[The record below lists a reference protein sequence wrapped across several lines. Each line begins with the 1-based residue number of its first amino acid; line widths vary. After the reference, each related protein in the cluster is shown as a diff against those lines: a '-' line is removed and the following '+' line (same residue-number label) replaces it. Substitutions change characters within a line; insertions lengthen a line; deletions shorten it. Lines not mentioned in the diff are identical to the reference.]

1 MQRAGQS
8 LVHTTGCH
16 PESPQHHIRVSNS
29 LWSAVCTPVLE
40 YFACP
45 CRGFIAA
52 PLTGCPLGSEGA
64 PGCRCSLQK
73 FSPALVMI
81 SRVKAAVTGLLGG
94 SLSSK
99 QSALLAPCTP
109 EKEKETP
116 SVPIA
121 KPQPPCRPPFL
132 KLLPEEIQKSGDHNA
147 RIVQTL
153 KTPGELHWGTGY
165 AEVLNAGKSQYNEDN
180 ACCEFVVA
188 DDRDEEQNS
197 LLSDLNLNTDLPTN
211 CKVSD
216 GISFYYWGL
225 FDGHAGYGC
234 ALTASR
240 LLHLQI
246 CDQLKDLVHI
256 LQQTTAAPL
265 CLDPDTRTENVS
277 GTSTHEITSP
287 PMDTAVRFHLEK
299 KVFAESLV
307 VGALE
312 NAFKQ
317 MDEKIE
323 RDRTSYSIDGGC
335 CALVTVC
342 LMGKLYVANAGDSRA
357 IIIRQGKII
366 EMSHEFTP
374 ETERQ
379 RLQLLASLQPELLG
393 NEFTCLEFPRRIQQK
408 ELKKRM
414 LYRDHTMTGWA
425 YKTIEEDD
433 MKFPLIYGEGKKAR
447 VMATIGVT
455 RGFGD
460 HDLKV
465 YNSNIYIKPFLSCIP
480 EVKVYDL
487 AGYDHNADDVMVM
500 GTDGLWDVITDREV
514 ADTVQRVFASYG
526 TDQPNRYNLAAQE
539 LVLRTRGVRKENSWR
554 LSNGK
559 LASLDD
565 ISVFVIPLAGHNR

>member
-1 MQRAGQS
+1 MSLKTSPLLPHYLGASRA
-8 LVHTTGCH
+8 V
-16 PESPQHHIRVSNS
+16 RVR
-29 LWSAVCTPVLE
+29 LD
-40 YFACP
+40 
-45 CRGFIAA
+45 AA
-52 PLTGCPLGSEGA
+52 AMMG
-64 PGCRCSLQK
+64 K
-73 FSPALVMI
+73 
-81 SRVKAAVTGLLGG
+81 VKAAVTGLLGG
-94 SLSSK
+94 SLPSK
-99 QSALLAPCTP
+99 QSALPAQCAAP
-109 EKEKETP
+109 EKETP
-116 SVPIA
+116 VVPIA
-121 KPQPPCRPPFL
+121 NPQPPCRPRFL
-132 KLLPEEIQKSGDHNA
+132 KLSPEEIQKSGDHNA
-147 RIVQTL
+147 RMGLTL

-165 AEVLNAGKSQYNEDN
+165 AEVINAGKSHHNEDQ

-188 DDRDEEQNS
+188 EDSYKKYNS
-197 LLSDLNLNTDLPTN
+197 LPSDQNLNTDLQTV
-211 CKVSD
+211 CTVGD
-216 GISFYYWGL
+216 GVSFYYWAL

-234 ALTASR
+234 ALTASK
-240 LLHLQI
+240 LLHLHI
-246 CDQLKDLVHI
+246 CNQLRDLEHI

-265 CLDPDTRTENVS
+265 CLDPDTKTRPENVL
-277 GTSTHEITSP
+277 GTSNEKTNP
-287 PMDTAVRFHLEK
+287 PMETAVRYHLEK
-299 KVFAESLV
+299 QVFPESLV
-307 VGALE
+307 IGALE

-317 MDEKIE
+317 MDTQIE
-323 RDRTSYSIDGGC
+323 RERTSHSIEGGC
-335 CALVTVC
+335 CALVTVY

-357 IIIRQGKII
+357 IIIRQGKTI

-379 RLQLLASLQPELLG
+379 RLQLLASLKPELLG

-480 EVKVYDL
+480 GVKVYDL
-487 AGYDHNADDVMVM
+487 VGCEHNADDVMVM
-500 GTDGLWDVITDREV
+500 GTDGLWDVITDKEV
-514 ADTVQRVFASYG
+514 ADVIQRVFSSYG
-526 TDQPNRYNLAAQE
+526 TEEPNRYNLAAQE

-554 LSNGK
+554 LPTGK

-565 ISVFVIPLAGHNR
+565 ISVFVIPLAGHER

>member
-1 MQRAGQS
+1 
-8 LVHTTGCH
+8 
-16 PESPQHHIRVSNS
+16 
-29 LWSAVCTPVLE
+29 
-40 YFACP
+40 
-45 CRGFIAA
+45 
-52 PLTGCPLGSEGA
+52 
-64 PGCRCSLQK
+64 
-73 FSPALVMI
+73 MI
-81 SRVKAAVTGLLGG
+81 GRVKAAVSGLLGG
-94 SLSSK
+94 SISNK
-99 QSALLAPCTP
+99 QSALPAPSSP
-109 EKEKETP
+109 EKETP
-116 SVPIA
+116 IVPIA
-121 KPQPPCRPPFL
+121 KPHPPSRPPFL
-132 KLLPEEIQKSGDHNA
+132 KLLPEEFQKSGEHNA

-153 KTPGELHWGTGY
+153 KTPGELPWDTGY
-165 AEVLNAGKSQYNEDN
+165 AEVINAGKSHHNEDQ
-180 ACCEFVVA
+180 ACCTFVVA
-188 DDRDEEQNS
+188 EDRDEKYNS
-197 LLSDLNLNTDLPTN
+197 LLSDQNLNTDLQPV
-211 CKVSD
+211 CKDCD
-216 GISFYYWGL
+216 GVSFYYWGL

-240 LLHLQI
+240 LLHLHI
-246 CDQLKDLVHI
+246 CDQLRDLIHI

-265 CLDPDTRTENVS
+265 CLDPDSRTQTVS
-277 GTSTHEITSP
+277 GTSTHEITNP
-287 PMDTAVRFHLEK
+287 PMETSVRFHLEK
-299 KVFAESLV
+299 QVFPESLV

-317 MDEKIE
+317 MDEQIE
-323 RDRTSYSIDGGC
+323 RERTSHSIDGGC
-335 CALVTVC
+335 CALVTVF

-357 IIIRQGKII
+357 IIIRQGKTI

-379 RLQLLASLQPELLG
+379 RLQLLASLKPELLG

-480 EVKVYDL
+480 GVKVYDL
-487 AGYDHNADDVMVM
+487 AGCDHNADDVMVM

-514 ADTVQRVFASYG
+514 ADTVQRVFASHG

-554 LSNGK
+554 LPSGK

-565 ISVFVIPLAGHNR
+565 ISVFVIPLSGHDR

>member
-1 MQRAGQS
+1 
-8 LVHTTGCH
+8 
-16 PESPQHHIRVSNS
+16 
-29 LWSAVCTPVLE
+29 
-40 YFACP
+40 
-45 CRGFIAA
+45 
-52 PLTGCPLGSEGA
+52 
-64 PGCRCSLQK
+64 
-73 FSPALVMI
+73 MI

-99 QSALLAPCTP
+99 QSALPAPCTP

-116 SVPIA
+116 SLPIA

-132 KLLPEEIQKSGDHNA
+132 KLSPEEFQKSGDHNA
-147 RIVQTL
+147 RTVLTL
-153 KTPGELHWGTGY
+153 QTPGELHWGAGY
-165 AEVLNAGKSQYNEDN
+165 AEVINAGKSQHNEDQ
-180 ACCEFVVA
+180 ACCQFVIA
-188 DDRDEEQNS
+188 DDIDEKYNN
-197 LLSDLNLNTDLPTN
+197 LLGDQNLNTNLQSV
-211 CKVSD
+211 CKVCD
-216 GISFYYWGL
+216 GVSFYYWAL

-234 ALTASR
+234 ALSASR
-240 LLHLQI
+240 LLHLHI
-246 CDQLKDLVHI
+246 CDQLRDLVHI
-256 LQQTTAAPL
+256 LQQSTAAPL
-265 CLDPDTRTENVS
+265 CLDPNTGTRTENIS
-277 GTSTHEITSP
+277 GASCHEITEP
-287 PMDTAVRFHLEK
+287 PMETAVRFHVEK
-299 KVFAESLV
+299 QVFPESLV
-307 VGALE
+307 IGALE
-312 NAFKQ
+312 NAFIQ
-317 MDEKIE
+317 MDKQIE
-323 RDRTSYSIDGGC
+323 RERISHSIEGGC
-335 CALVTVC
+335 CALVTVY

-357 IIIRQGKII
+357 IIIRQGKTI

-379 RLQLLASLQPELLG
+379 RLQLLASLKPELLG

-465 YNSNIYIKPFLSCIP
+465 YNSDIYIKPFLSCSP

-487 AGYDHNADDVMVM
+487 AAWDHNADDVMVM

-514 ADTVQRVFASYG
+514 ADIIHRVFASHG

-539 LVLRTRGVRKENSWR
+539 LVLRTRGVRKESSWR
-554 LSNGK
+554 LPTGK

-565 ISVFVIPLAGHNR
+565 ISVFVIPLAGHGR